1 MALELFGDGAV
12 PYVMC
17 YYLIN
22 TALFQTL
29 GIACLEWSGQGEN
42 RTSLPRMLL
51 GLLKKPPLLSLF
63 VALGL
68 VWWENPPAKGIGK
81 LCRLC
86 GEPGG
91 SPGPLIY
98 RLGHL

>member
-1 MALELFGDGAV
+1 
-12 PYVMC
+12 
-17 YYLIN
+17 
-22 TALFQTL
+22 
-29 GIACLEWSGQGEN
+29 
-42 RTSLPRMLL
+42 MLL
-51 GLLKKPPLLSLF
+51 PDQYHLVPDPGHRLPGMVRTGGEPYQFAPNAIGLAEKTAPIILVRSPW
-63 VALGL
+63 VGL
-68 VWWENPPAKGIGK
+68 VGDPPAKGIGK